1 MQVYVYHAHLCEIYA
16 FCGVFII
23 RASLKTP
30 FEKKQLC
37 TTSAASTS
45 LGVRQHAFN
54 GMADNTAF
62 AQTNIYKN
70 GKLYDYLVAGVK
82 TGGSGSNTTQNQ
94 WIDYEFDLNG
104 ESAVYEFECID
115 VCGNISQKSSY
126 KVTPDN
132 TNNLA
137 DEKNANAE
145 KPVNWEFTDL
155 DHIEYT
161 ISGDSIRITG
171 FDNTVEN
178 LVIPDKI
185 EGLPVTVID
194 WYAFENCYNLKSV
207 TIPDTV
213 THISRFAFAHC
224 TALETVNM
232 PKSLYSIEQYAFFNC
247 PKLKGINLPENL
259 AVIEQR
265 AFSGCK
271 SITEITIPKACTNVG
286 EYAFLNC
293 DSSYT
298 IAVNSENTMF
308 DTCSMGYSYNNGYG
322 IKSGFSIDSTTAA
335 RIRLPLNI
343 MTNVISFS

>member
-104 ESAVYEFECID
+104 ESAVYELECID

-145 KPVNWEFTDL
+145 KPVNWEFTDI

-185 EGLPVTVID
+185 EGLPVTVIVFNESQFRKA
-194 WYAFENCYNLKSV
+194 YSPTLVQAFGIVISVIDLQPLNALCSITARFSGRFIPFSFGQLKN
-207 TIPDTV
+207 
-213 THISRFAFAHC
+213 AYC
-224 TALETVNM
+224 
-232 PKSLYSIEQYAFFNC
+232 SIEYNDF
-247 PKLKGINLPENL
+247 GIFTFSS
-259 AVIEQR
+259 AVQ
-265 AFSGCK
+265 
-271 SITEITIPKACTNVG
+271 
-286 EYAFLNC
+286 
-293 DSSYT
+293 
-298 IAVNSENTMF
+298 
-308 DTCSMGYSYNNGYG
+308 
-322 IKSGFSIDSTTAA
+322 
-335 RIRLPLNI
+335 
-343 MTNVISFS
+343 